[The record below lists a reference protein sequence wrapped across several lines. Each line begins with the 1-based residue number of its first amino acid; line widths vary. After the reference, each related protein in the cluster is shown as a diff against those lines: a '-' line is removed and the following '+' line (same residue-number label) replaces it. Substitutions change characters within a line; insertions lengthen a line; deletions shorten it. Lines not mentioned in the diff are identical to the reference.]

1 MNPSRLPLPALLAA
15 LCVATAVAPAMA
27 APPAPNA
34 VVEAVQAPA
43 WVVRNGS
50 KMALS
55 PGQQLHNR
63 DRIVTGEGARALVQL
78 GDGSA
83 VKVGENGDV
92 KINALGRKEN
102 KVFTAALDVAAG
114 AFRLTTDVFQRTRQ
128 QRAINVRVST
138 ITAGIRGTDIWGK
151 SDAERD
157 LICLLEGKITVT
169 HPQGEPQLLSEASSF
184 YYALK
189 GQPPAEVGRVD
200 ADELARWATQ
210 TEIQSGSGASR
221 SGGKWKVILGT
232 APTQGEAFAL
242 IDRSRAAGFATR
254 VKPVKAEGGY
264 AYEVRLD
271 QLPSAE
277 EASAAAQRVKAALDL
292 AELPQVAP

>member
-1 MNPSRLPLPALLAA
+1 MKASRFLSLPLLVAAGALSY
-15 LCVATAVAPAMA
+15 ATAVLA

-50 KMALS
+50 KMALA

-63 DRIVTGEGARALVQL
+63 DRVVTGEGARALVQL

-83 VKVGENGDV
+83 VKVGENGEV
-92 KINALGRKEN
+92 KINALGRKDN
-102 KVFTAALDVAAG
+102 KVFTAALDVTTG
-114 AFRLTTDVFQRTRQ
+114 AFRLTTDVFQRKRQ
-128 QRAINVRVST
+128 QRAINVRIST

-151 SDAERD
+151 ADAERD

-169 HPQGEPQLLSEASSF
+169 HPQGEAVQLSEANSF
-184 YYALK
+184 YYAFK
-189 GQPPAEVGRVD
+189 GQPPAEVGSIE
-200 ADELARWATQ
+200 ADELARWAVQ
-210 TEIQSGSGASR
+210 TEIQSGSGASKT
-221 SGGKWKVILGT
+221 GGRWKAILGT
-232 APTQGEAFAL
+232 VPSQREAFEL

-254 VKPVKAEGGY
+254 VKPVKTEEGY

-277 EASAAAQRVKAALDL
+277 EAGAAAQRVKAALDL
-292 AELPQVAP
+292 PELPKVAR